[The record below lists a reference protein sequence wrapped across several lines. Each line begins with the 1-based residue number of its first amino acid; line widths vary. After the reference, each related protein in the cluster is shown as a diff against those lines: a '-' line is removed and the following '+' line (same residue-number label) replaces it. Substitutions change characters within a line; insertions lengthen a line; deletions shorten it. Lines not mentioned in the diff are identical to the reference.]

1 MHNLTKVNLFI
12 SQIYLTD
19 KFAIL
24 FPLDYIDLKQYF
36 DWLIGFSLRLTITIT
51 EILSTSLQLKALLLI
66 L

>member
-12 SQIYLTD
+12 SQICLTD

-24 FPLDYIDLKQYF
+24 FPLDYVDLKQYF

-51 EILSTSLQLKALLLI
+51 EILSTA
-66 L
+66 

>member
-12 SQIYLTD
+12 RQICLTD

-24 FPLDYIDLKQYF
+24 FPLDLKQYF
-36 DWLIGFSLRLTITIT
+36 DWLIGLSLRLMITTT
-51 EILSTSLQLKALLLI
+51 EILSTPLQLKALLLV